1 LASDDLTEWL
11 RSFYAALREFLDQ
24 EHKALV
30 QLFGAAKA
38 SNMLTAMLLL
48 IVKPAIDDLT
58 SRLTQSSRKHSQ
70 NSQPLLSSY
79 QQAEEFASSAFSVL
93 GTPTV
98 DNSLLLEALLS
109 IIAAFVQFSTKFV
122 EFEDGFTRSELTHL
136 IDSTMVFDS
145 LKSDSLFDESFVD
158 ELETSNKAQG
168 ASLDG
173 RKILQELDS
182 ENFDDLQRVLENFSE
197 KFVAVADASFVSLSN
212 SIMRSCEYCRGF
224 RIKNSVKLMTSTL
237 KNHINSFSNKLADL
251 RCASGLNAIDD
262 VESTNFNYMG
272 DKTSDAIKVGAGG
285 GGRETLIGL
294 TLSSTSDIAH
304 ALAKMYGLAGQQHVS
319 SAKLLIPCAL
329 KSMQAVGRLFVRLLD
344 FEEMVSNQL
353 NVVLSILFQAVD
365 ITELIRRQSNGHKK
379 TSGKEIGGVVVNS
392 ILQAD
397 MQSLSELR
405 GFLMLSTQVVTNRN
419 RATSAVGSRS
429 ISMSGYFELATSSQV
444 LFSTLSPTLQ
454 QLRLAAGSYLF
465 DLCSLMPETL
475 LRDFGG
481 WVSFS
486 DVRDDEFS
494 GLTESSFTA
503 DSLLPQ
509 TTITQVI

>member
-1 LASDDLTEWL
+1 
-11 RSFYAALREFLDQ
+11 
-24 EHKALV
+24 
-30 QLFGAAKA
+30 
-38 SNMLTAMLLL
+38 MLTAMLLS

-58 SRLTQSSRKHSQ
+58 SRLSQSSRKLSQ

-93 GTPTV
+93 GSQTADKT
-98 DNSLLLEALLS
+98 LLLEALLS

-122 EFEDGFTRSELTHL
+122 EIEDGFTRIELTQL
-136 IDSTMVFDS
+136 IDSTMVFDNS
-145 LKSDSLFDESFVD
+145 KSDSLFDESFVD
-158 ELETSNKAQG
+158 ELETSHKAQ
-168 ASLDG
+168 ALSLDG

-182 ENFDDLQRVLENFSE
+182 ENFDDLQRVLEGFSE
-197 KFVAVADASFVSLSN
+197 SFVAVADASFVSLSN

-237 KNHINSFSNKLADL
+237 KNHIIAVSSKLADL
-251 RCASGLNAIDD
+251 RCASGLNAIDE
-262 VESTNFNYMG
+262 VEANIGKLNNRE
-272 DKTSDAIKVGAGG
+272 DKASEGIKIGAEGG
-285 GGRETLIGL
+285 SRETLVGL

-329 KSMQAVGRLFVRLLD
+329 KSLQAVGRLFVRLLD
-344 FEEMVSNQL
+344 FEEMVANQL
-353 NVVLSILFQAVD
+353 NVVLSSLFQAID
-365 ITELIRRQSNGHKK
+365 ITELIRRQSNGYKK
-379 TSGKEIGGVVVNS
+379 TTGKEIGGVIINS

-405 GFLMLSTQVVTNRN
+405 GFLMLSTQGVANRN
-419 RATSAVGSRS
+419 RAASTSVGSKS
-429 ISMSGYFELATSSQV
+429 MSMSGYFELATSSQI
-444 LFSTLSPTLQ
+444 LFSSLSPTLQ

-465 DLCSLMPETL
+465 DLCSIMPETL

-481 WVSFS
+481 WVSFA
-486 DVRDDEFS
+486 DAREDEFS
-494 GLTESSFTA
+494 GLAESSSSA

-509 TTITQVI
+509 TTITQV